1 VNFFIKIEIIF
12 KPYIFYGATVL
23 LCIYKNKKME
33 VKIEKQ
39 MEVLRE
45 TSVPSTI
52 KLNNPGALDHK
63 IGHRVKSIEFSE
75 EYTRIDFIYRSSMD
89 YQNGGWI
96 QMDGNAYIQ
105 PVGSTTK
112 CRLIRAIGIP
122 IEPLKYYFKHQG
134 EYHSYSLIFPA
145 LPSGTTKIDIIEKEA
160 PGTYFNF
167 YAIDYSKWI
176 TVPHPMDISQ
186 SNN

>member
-1 VNFFIKIEIIF
+1 MEI
-12 KPYIFYGATVL
+12 
-23 LCIYKNKKME
+23 
-33 VKIEKQ
+33 KIEKQ
-39 MEVLRE
+39 LEVVRE
-45 TSVPSTI
+45 TTSPTTI
-52 KLNNPGALDHK
+52 KLYNPTGLDHNLDQ
-63 IGHRVKSIEFSE
+63 RMKSIEFSDE
-75 EYTRIDFIYRSSMD
+75 FTRIDFIYRSSKA